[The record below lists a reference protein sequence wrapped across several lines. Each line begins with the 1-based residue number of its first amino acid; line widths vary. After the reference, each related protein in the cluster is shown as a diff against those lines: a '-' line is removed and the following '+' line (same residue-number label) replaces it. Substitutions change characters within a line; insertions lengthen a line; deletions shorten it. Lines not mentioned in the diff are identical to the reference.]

1 MVRVR
6 FAPSPTGPLHIGGVR
21 TALYNYLFA
30 RHNGGQMI
38 LRIED
43 TDQTRYVEGA
53 EEYIMNSLEWC
64 GIKFDEGI
72 REGGKYGPYRQSD
85 RKDIYA
91 KYAQIL
97 IDNGSVYMA
106 FDTPDELNELRAAA
120 EKEGKTFIYNFSTR
134 MSLRNSLSL
143 SKEEVDEL
151 LKNGTPYVLRFKVP
165 ENRVLETHDEIRGDI
180 TFNTKEMDDKVLMKT
195 DGLPTYHL
203 ANIVDD
209 HLMEITHVISGEEW
223 LPSLPLHILLYEAFG
238 WEHPKF
244 AHLPLILK
252 PSGKGKLSKRDG
264 DQLGFPVFPMQFNNN
279 GEMCKGYR
287 EDGYFPEAFINM
299 LALLGWNPGT
309 EQEIFSMDGLIK
321 EFTIERVG
329 KSGSRFDPDKTK
341 WFNHQYIMKKSAE
354 EVAELFRKDLD
365 TRGIDYSNFDIVR
378 ICELMKERI
387 SFIHEMWDETRFFFE
402 TPTQFDEKFKKKACK
417 EDTGEVL
424 ETLITILDKCPDFKP
439 ETTEGAVK
447 AWIEGNEWGF
457 GKVMSPFRLAIV
469 GEGKGPSVFDMI
481 EVIGKDE
488 TLKRIENLIK
498 ELRSC

>member
-321 EFTIERVG
+321 EFTIERGV